1 MTKQRDTAGRIR
13 ALVVDEH
20 GVTDIS
26 YSTVRDKLAGRL
38 PEILAGV
45 RVRQAASCTRASAA

>member
-1 MTKQRDTAGRIR
+1 MTKQRHTGGRIR

-20 GVTDIS
+20 RVTDIS